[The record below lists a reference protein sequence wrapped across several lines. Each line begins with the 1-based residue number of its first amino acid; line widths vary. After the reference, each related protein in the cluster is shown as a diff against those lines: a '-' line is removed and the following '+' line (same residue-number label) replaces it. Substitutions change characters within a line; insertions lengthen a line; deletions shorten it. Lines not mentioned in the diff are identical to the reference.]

1 MPKIA
6 LSAASEFNLTAEASH
21 PFVNF
26 IELTCTPI
34 AGGTSNTLCIQTG
47 QGCPAAGAFVQ
58 TCPTGMSAIG
68 IGGRTG
74 TYVDALGLV
83 CGPKPA
89 PMSPSA
95 QQERSEA
102 CPAGDQ
108 VPDEWSEML
117 NAHNE
122 RRGQHCVPPLEWSAT
137 LQKAAQA
144 YADQCITDQHGAPL
158 ENLAAAFT
166 EVGSAAVLPALK
178 DRDAF
183 EQVWYCEV
191 NNYNFD
197 NPVLKGGFTSK
208 CKTVNAHFTQVVW
221 KDTCQLGC
229 GRANCPVKDDQGR
242 THQGTFWVCRY
253 SPVGNNRDVS
263 VLKQQVFRR
272 ECQ

>member
-1 MPKIA
+1 VVGIYVRSGDRVDAIGLKCGIFDQTIGELKQPPWNTPFFGGSGGADQERVCAKDRFVSRIR
-6 LSAASEFNLTAEASH
+6 FNLTAEASH

-95 QQERSEA
+95 Q
-102 CPAGDQ
+102 
-108 VPDEWSEML
+108 
-117 NAHNE
+117 
-122 RRGQHCVPPLEWSAT
+122 
-137 LQKAAQA
+137 
-144 YADQCITDQHGAPL
+144 
-158 ENLAAAFT
+158 
-166 EVGSAAVLPALK
+166 
-178 DRDAF
+178 
-183 EQVWYCEV
+183 
-191 NNYNFD
+191 
-197 NPVLKGGFTSK
+197 
-208 CKTVNAHFTQVVW
+208 
-221 KDTCQLGC
+221 
-229 GRANCPVKDDQGR
+229 
-242 THQGTFWVCRY
+242 
-253 SPVGNNRDVS
+253 
-263 VLKQQVFRR
+263 VFRR